1 MIDIGYKALNRT
13 DVSEV
18 SELEGL
24 MTMHRSF
31 QQQVA
36 QWSMQGKATNE
47 KAAWDAAM
55 DEALLTNPFWSSW
68 AQALKKFASAVPKEL
83 IEEARDM
90 NIALFKARGSGR
102 VVMMMTTQNS
112 HMRIWRWF
120 WPPPNSHMRI
130 WRWRWPTSNSHMRI

>member
-1 MIDIGYKALNRT
+1 M

-36 QWSMQGKATNE
+36 QWSMHGKAANE
-47 KAAWDAAM
+47 KAAWDAAV
-55 DEALLTNPFWSSW
+55 DEALLTSPFWSSW
-68 AQALKKFASAVPKEL
+68 AHALKKFASVVPKEL

-90 NIALFKARGSGR
+90 KIALFRARGSGR
-102 VVMMMTTQNS
+102 
-112 HMRIWRWF
+112 W
-120 WPPPNSHMRI
+120 
-130 WRWRWPTSNSHMRI
+130 